1 MGVSESSEFQASK
14 TPSFNLSPLAYS
26 VISSHQLRAQL
37 MTMELNT
44 DFFSVLLKKQAKP
57 IVKEAFGEFLAEN
70 GLALVQISA
79 CDSSKLLSTSE
90 VAKLLGVDR
99 HKVYDYIDDGLPAMQ
114 SKPYKFRLQ
123 DVNEYIA
130 KNLRRK

>member
-1 MGVSESSEFQASK
+1 
-14 TPSFNLSPLAYS
+14 
-26 VISSHQLRAQL
+26 
-37 MTMELNT
+37 MELNT

-70 GLALVQISA
+70 GLTLISISPR
-79 CDSSKLLSTSE
+79 DSTKLLSTSD
-90 VAKLLGVDR
+90 VAKLIGVDR
-99 HKVYDYIDDGLPAMQ
+99 HKVYDFINDGLPAMQ

-130 KNLRRK
+130 NNLKRK